1 MKYAANFL
9 PKGQFSKNFENPPD
23 FDDRGM
29 IQSQRYRKLVLYM
42 IQSGIQY
49 DKIMYII

>member
-23 FDDRGM
+23 FDDHGM
-29 IQSQRYRKLVLYM
+29 IKSQRSQKLVLYM
-42 IQSGIQY
+42 IQSGINMI
-49 DKIMYII
+49 KLCI